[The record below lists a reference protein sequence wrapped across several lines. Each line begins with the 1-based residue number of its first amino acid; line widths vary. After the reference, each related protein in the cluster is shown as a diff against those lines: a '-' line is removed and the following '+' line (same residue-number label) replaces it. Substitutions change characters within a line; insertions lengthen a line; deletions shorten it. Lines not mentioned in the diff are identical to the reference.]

1 MRSAIV
7 LELVPDASFMVFGV
21 QRSLGASSSSRIFY
35 WARTPDGRIVSGYD
49 ADGRNSVQGILA
61 DLEHRTAVSEIM
73 DIVETMALDD
83 TVMAVGGGETPV
95 KYFAVDSDGDVQ
107 KFASLDALV
116 ETVSPSSGIH
126 P

>member
-1 MRSAIV
+1 
-7 LELVPDASFMVFGV
+7 
-21 QRSLGASSSSRIFY
+21 
-35 WARTPDGRIVSGYD
+35 
-49 ADGRNSVQGILA
+49 
-61 DLEHRTAVSEIM
+61 M